1 MSDAQKSVTHD
12 EPEPYGAGLVSRKL
26 QIKKAPILARPV
38 GILTNLSFGR
48 NLELIVPP
56 SRVVRINDV
65 HELACTTEACQ
76 PGDTVK
82 DVGYLA
88 FVTFEQS
95 GVVVVGDI
103 LEVDGRDFG
112 VVLGFNEIHFPNHI
126 NIVVLVEAL
135 TTGLKAGW
143 RLDISLRF
151 KRGVH
156 KELCRVSADAVSPK
170 EDKS

>member
-156 KELCRVSADAVSPK
+156 KELSRVSANAVSPK
-170 EDKS
+170 EDRS